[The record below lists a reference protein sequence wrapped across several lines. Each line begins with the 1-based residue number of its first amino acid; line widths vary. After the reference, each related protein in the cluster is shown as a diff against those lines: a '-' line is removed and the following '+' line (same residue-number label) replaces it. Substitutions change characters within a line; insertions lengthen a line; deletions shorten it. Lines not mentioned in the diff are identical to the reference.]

1 MDNILLSLAIII
13 IFGLIFSRLFLKI
26 GLPGLLGMI
35 VVGVLIGPYYLNLI
49 DPRFLGISSD
59 LRVMALIIILLRA
72 GLSLHRDA
80 LRKVGNSA
88 LKMSF
93 VPCLFEGLAILV
105 ISHFLLGLPWIVAG
119 MLGFIIA
126 AVSPAVVVP
135 SMLSFI
141 ERGMGT
147 VKNIP
152 TLLMAGASAD
162 NVVAITIFSAFL
174 GFYTNSSLNIGIAI
188 LGIPVSLLIGM
199 IMGFLLGLFILRIF
213 KHYCVGSSEKILIIL
228 ASAILLKELGDYLQ
242 NYIPVAALLGI
253 MVLGFVIVDRNP
265 NLGFELSS
273 KFSKIWI
280 LAEIILFVL
289 VGAEVNINL
298 VISAGVAGI
307 IIICMGLI
315 ARSLGVYLSL
325 KGTELN
331 MDEKLFSMVANT
343 PKATVQA
350 AIGAV
355 PLAAGVASGDIILA
369 ISVLAIILTAPLG
382 SLGIKVMGDKIL
394 TREKETRKA

>member
-13 IFGLIFSRLFLKI
+13 VFGLIFSRLFSKI
-26 GLPGLLGMI
+26 GLPGLLGML
-35 VVGVLIGPYYLNLI
+35 VVGILIGPYYLNLI

-80 LRKVGNSA
+80 LRKVGSSA

-93 VPCLFEGLAILV
+93 LPCLLEGLTIMVVANLI
-105 ISHFLLGLPWIVAG
+105 LGLPWIVAG

-141 ERGMGT
+141 ERRMGT
-147 VKNIP
+147 AKNIP

-162 NVVAITIFSAFL
+162 NVVAITIFSAFF
-174 GFYTNSSLNIGIAI
+174 GFYINNSLNIGLAI
-188 LGIPVSLLIGM
+188 IGIPVSLIIGM
-199 IMGFLLGLFILRIF
+199 IMGFLLGLLVLRVF
-213 KHYCVGSSEKILIIL
+213 KHYSVGTSEKILIIL

-242 NYIPVAALLGI
+242 NYVPVAALLGI

-265 NLGFELSS
+265 NLGLELSS

-289 VGAEVNINL
+289 VGAQVNVNL

-307 IIICMGLI
+307 IIICIGLI

-325 KGTELN
+325 SGTELDR
-331 MDEKLFSMVANT
+331 DEKLFSMVANT

-394 TREKETRKA
+394 KKEPSAG

>member
-1 MDNILLSLAIII
+1 MDNILLSLGIII
-13 IFGLIFSRLFLKI
+13 VFGLIFSRLFSKI
-26 GLPGLLGMI
+26 GLPGLLGML

-80 LRKVGNSA
+80 LRKVGMSA

-93 VPCLFEGLAILV
+93 LPCLLEGLTIMVVAHL
-105 ISHFLLGLPWIVAG
+105 LLGLPWIVAG

-141 ERGMGT
+141 ERSMGT
-147 VKNIP
+147 AKSIP

-162 NVVAITIFSAFL
+162 NVVAITIFSAFF
-174 GFYTNSSLNIGIAI
+174 GFYLNSSLNIGIAI
-188 LGIPVSLLIGM
+188 IGIPVSLILGM
-199 IMGFLLGLFILRIF
+199 IMGFLLGLLVLKIF
-213 KHYCVGSSEKILIIL
+213 KHYSIGSSEKILIIL

-242 NYIPVAALLGI
+242 NYVPVAALLGI

-265 NLGFELSS
+265 NLGLELSS
-273 KFSKIWI
+273 KFSKIWV

-289 VGAEVNINL
+289 VGAQVNIQL

-307 IIICMGLI
+307 IIIGIGLL

-325 KGTELN
+325 SGTELN
-331 MDEKLFSMVANT
+331 QDEKLFSMVANT

-382 SLGIKVMGDKIL
+382 SLGIKVLGDKIL
-394 TREKETRKA
+394 KKEPNTG

>member
-13 IFGLIFSRLFLKI
+13 VFGLIFSRLFSKI
-26 GLPGLLGMI
+26 GLPGLLGML
-35 VVGVLIGPYYLNLI
+35 VLGVIIGPYYLNWI
-49 DPRFLGISSD
+49 DPGFLGMSSD
-59 LRVMALIIILLRA
+59 LRVIALIIILLRA

-80 LRKVGNSA
+80 LRKVGSSA
-88 LKMSF
+88 VKMSF
-93 VPCLFEGLAILV
+93 IPCLMEGLTIMVVANY
-105 ISHFLLGLPWIVAG
+105 FLGLPLIESG
-119 MLGFIIA
+119 MLGFIVA

-147 VKNIP
+147 VKGIP

-162 NVVAITIFSAFL
+162 NVIAITIFSAFF
-174 GFYTNSSLNIGIAI
+174 GFYINNSINIAFAIIGIPISLIIGI
-188 LGIPVSLLIGM
+188 L
-199 IMGFLLGLFILRIF
+199 MGFALGWFILRMF
-213 KHYCVGSSEKILIIL
+213 NRYSVGSSEKILIIL

-253 MVLGFVIVDRNP
+253 MVLGFLLVDRNP
-265 NLGFELSS
+265 NLGLELSS

-289 VGAEVNINL
+289 VGAQVNINL
-298 VISAGVAGI
+298 VLSAGIAGI
-307 IIICMGLI
+307 IIISIGLV
-315 ARSLGVYLSL
+315 ARSLGVYISL
-325 KGTELN
+325 RGTELN
-331 MDEKLFSMVANT
+331 NKEKMFSMVANT

-350 AIGAV
+350 AIGVV

-369 ISVLAIILTAPLG
+369 ISVLAIIVTAPLG
-382 SLGIKVMGDKIL
+382 SLGIKIMGDKVL
-394 TREKETRKA
+394 QKD

>member
-1 MDNILLSLAIII
+1 MDNIILSLAIII
-13 IFGLIFSRLFLKI
+13 VFGLIFSRLFSKI
-26 GLPGLLGMI
+26 GLPGLLGMLI
-35 VVGVLIGPYYLNLI
+35 VGVLIGPYYLNLI
-49 DPRFLGISSD
+49 DPGFLGISSD

-80 LRKVGNSA
+80 LRKVGSSA
-88 LKMSF
+88 LRMTF
-93 VPCLFEGLAILV
+93 VPCLFEGLAV
-105 ISHFLLGLPWIVAG
+105 MVVAHFILGLPLVVSG

-147 VKNIP
+147 VKGIP
-152 TLLMAGASAD
+152 TILMAGASAD
-162 NVVAITIFSAFL
+162 NVVAITIFSAFF
-174 GFYTNSSLNIGIAI
+174 GFYTNNSLNIGLAI
-188 LGIPVSLLIGM
+188 VGIPVSLIIGL
-199 IMGFLLGLFILRIF
+199 IMGFLLGLLVLRVF
-213 KHYCVGSSEKILIIL
+213 KHYSIGSSEKILIIL

-242 NYIPVAALLGI
+242 NYVPVAALLGVMI
-253 MVLGFVIVDRNP
+253 LGFVIVDRNP
-265 NLGFELSS
+265 NLGLELSS

-289 VGAEVNINL
+289 VGAQVNVNL

-307 IIICMGLI
+307 IIISLGLM

-325 KGTELN
+325 SGTDLN
-331 MDEKLFSMVANT
+331 RNEKLFSMVANT

>member
-1 MDNILLSLAIII
+1 MDNILLSLGIII
-13 IFGLIFSRLFLKI
+13 VFGLIFSRLFSKI
-26 GLPGLLGMI
+26 GLPGLLGML

-59 LRVMALIIILLRA
+59 LRVLALIIILLRA

-80 LRKVGNSA
+80 LRKVGTSA

-93 VPCLFEGLAILV
+93 LPCLLEGLTIMAVAHL
-105 ISHFLLGLPWIVAG
+105 LLGLPWIVAG

-141 ERGMGT
+141 ERSMGT
-147 VKNIP
+147 AKSIP

-162 NVVAITIFSAFL
+162 NVVAITIFSAFF
-174 GFYTNSSLNIGIAI
+174 GFYLNSSLNIGIAI
-188 LGIPVSLLIGM
+188 IGIPVSLILGM
-199 IMGFLLGLFILRIF
+199 IMGFLLGLLVLWVFQ
-213 KHYCVGSSEKILIIL
+213 HYSIGSSEKILIIL

-242 NYIPVAALLGI
+242 NYVPVAALLGI

-265 NLGFELSS
+265 NLGLELSS

-289 VGAEVNINL
+289 VGAQVNIQL

-307 IIICMGLI
+307 IIIVVGLL

-325 KGTELN
+325 SGTELN
-331 MDEKLFSMVANT
+331 KDEKLFSMVANT

-382 SLGIKVMGDKIL
+382 SLGIKVLGDKIL
-394 TREKETRKA
+394 KKEPSAG

>member
-13 IFGLIFSRLFLKI
+13 VFGLIFSRFFSKI
-26 GLPGLLGMI
+26 GLPGLLGML
-35 VVGVLIGPYYLNLI
+35 VLGVLIGPYYLNLI

-80 LRKVGNSA
+80 LRKVGSA
-88 LKMSF
+88 AIKISF
-93 VPCLFEGLAILV
+93 VPCLMEGLTIMVVAHFILSLSWLV
-105 ISHFLLGLPWIVAG
+105 SG

-147 VKNIP
+147 AKGIP

-162 NVVAITIFSAFL
+162 NVVAITIFSAFF
-174 GFYTNSSLNIGIAI
+174 GYYINNSLNIGLAI
-188 LGIPVSLLIGM
+188 IGIPVSLILGM
-199 IMGFLLGLFILRIF
+199 IMGFVLGLLILRIF
-213 KHYCVGSSEKILIIL
+213 KRYSVGSSEKILIIL

-242 NYIPVAALLGI
+242 NYVPVAALLGI

-265 NLGFELSS
+265 NIGLELSS

-298 VISAGVAGI
+298 VISAGIAGI
-307 IIICMGLI
+307 IIICIGLL
-315 ARSLGVYLSL
+315 ARSLGVYASLS
-325 KGTELN
+325 GTELN
-331 MDEKLFSMVANT
+331 HKEKLFSMVANT

-355 PLAAGVASGDIILA
+355 PLAAGVASGDVILA

-382 SLGIKVMGDKIL
+382 SLGIKLMGDKIL
-394 TREKETRKA
+394 KKESETQ